1 MLKNTEIAKLSR
13 RYAVQTVVAVAVLS
27 LAVLSLQMFA
37 HVDGLVP
44 PLVVSAMFALVWSL
58 PTSFYGKE

>member
-13 RYAVQTVVAVAVLS
+13 RYVVQTILAVVVLS

-44 PLVVSAMFALVWSL
+44 PLVVHCSPLWWSW
-58 PTSFYGKE
+58 PTYSYGKE

>member
-13 RYAVQTVVAVAVLS
+13 RYVVQTILAVVVLS

-44 PLVVSAMFALVWSL
+44 PLVGLA
-58 PTSFYGKE
+58 